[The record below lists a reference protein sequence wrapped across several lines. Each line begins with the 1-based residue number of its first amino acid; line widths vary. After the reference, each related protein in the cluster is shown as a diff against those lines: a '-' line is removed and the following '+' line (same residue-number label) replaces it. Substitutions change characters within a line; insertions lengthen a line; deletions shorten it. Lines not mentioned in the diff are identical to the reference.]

1 MGLCRDV
8 RLLPRNL
15 KKPTD
20 GLCATDG
27 TSVDTIPQQIE
38 TADATVTGEAPFLGQ
53 LLPIVVLLVSCV
65 R

>member
-1 MGLCRDV
+1 MGLRRDV
-8 RLLPRNL
+8 RRLPRTL

-27 TSVDTIPQQIE
+27 TSVDTIPQQSE

-53 LLPIVVLLVSCV
+53 LLPTVVLSVSCA